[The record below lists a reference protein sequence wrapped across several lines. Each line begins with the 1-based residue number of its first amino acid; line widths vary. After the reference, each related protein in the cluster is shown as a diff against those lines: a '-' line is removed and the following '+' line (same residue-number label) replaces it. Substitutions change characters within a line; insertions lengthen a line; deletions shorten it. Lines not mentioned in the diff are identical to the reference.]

1 MHRNLFDCVN
11 IDPAK
16 TNLPDGTNAGRLIY
30 KKIDLAEIEEE
41 ILEGEDHS
49 GQFVETRIK
58 VSANGKNFI

>member
-1 MHRNLFDCVN
+1 MD
-11 IDPAK
+11 
-16 TNLPDGTNAGRLIY
+16 AGRLIY